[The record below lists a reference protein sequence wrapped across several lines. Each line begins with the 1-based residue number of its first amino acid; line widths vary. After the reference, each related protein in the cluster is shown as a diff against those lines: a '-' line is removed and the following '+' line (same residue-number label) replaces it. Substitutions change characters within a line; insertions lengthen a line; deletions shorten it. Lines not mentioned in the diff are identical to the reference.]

1 MSIVSIINTNF
12 DITKKQNILSAYKTP
27 HHFSY
32 SFMGINNLRLS
43 SELIAALYP
52 ESLVAGNEPDSVKEN
67 VRIPKPVADKAP
79 AYPFMGE
86 NNRSICFLANYPA
99 EDFLPAEQLGF
110 LNKMLAACKL
120 NLNDIALLNIAQI
133 AFDLAELRV
142 QFHPRIIFLWGI
154 SPLSVGLKSSL
165 PDFTISMIDGISVV
179 PVLSPDLMSGNH
191 PEGTEFKQR
200 LWICL
205 KKLFTL

>member
-1 MSIVSIINTNF
+1 
-12 DITKKQNILSAYKTP
+12 
-27 HHFSY
+27 
-32 SFMGINNLRLS
+32 MGINHLRLS

-52 ESLVAGNEPDSVKEN
+52 ESLVAGNEPISAKEN
-67 VRIPKPVADKAP
+67 VMTPKLVADKTP
-79 AYPFMGE
+79 VYPFLGE

-120 NLNDIALLNIAQI
+120 NLNDIALLNIAHV

-142 QFHPRIIFLWGI
+142 QLQPRIIFLWGI
-154 SPLSVGLKSSL
+154 TPKSVGLKPSL
-165 PDFTISMIDGISVV
+165 PDFTISTFDGISII

-191 PEGTEFKQR
+191 MEGTELKQR
-200 LWICL
+200 LWSCL

>member
-1 MSIVSIINTNF
+1 
-12 DITKKQNILSAYKTP
+12 
-27 HHFSY
+27 
-32 SFMGINNLRLS
+32 MGINHLRLS

-52 ESLVAGNEPDSVKEN
+52 DSLVAGNEPISAKEN
-67 VRIPKPVADKAP
+67 VMTPKLVADKTP
-79 AYPFMGE
+79 VYPFLGE

-110 LNKMLAACKL
+110 LKKMLTPCKL
-120 NLNDIALLNIAQI
+120 SLNDIALLNIAHVT
-133 AFDLAELRV
+133 FDLAELRM
-142 QFHPRIIFLWGI
+142 QLHPQIIFLWGI
-154 SPLSVGLKSSL
+154 PPVSVGLKSTL
-165 PDFTISMIDGISVV
+165 PDFSISVLDGISVV
-179 PVLSPDLMSGNH
+179 PVLSPDLMSGNL

>member
-1 MSIVSIINTNF
+1 
-12 DITKKQNILSAYKTP
+12 
-27 HHFSY
+27 
-32 SFMGINNLRLS
+32 MGINHVRLS

-52 ESLVAGNEPDSVKEN
+52 ESLIAGNEPAFVKEN
-67 VRIPKPVADKAP
+67 VRISKPVADKTP
-79 AYPFMGE
+79 AYPFLGE
-86 NNRSICFLANYPA
+86 NSRSICFLANYPD
-99 EDFLPAEQLGF
+99 EDFLPVEQLVF
-110 LNKMLAACKL
+110 LQKMLTACKL
-120 NLNDIALLNIAQI
+120 SLNDIALLNIAHI
-133 AFDLAELRV
+133 VFDLAELRI
-142 QFHPRIIFLWGI
+142 QLQPRTIFLWGI
-154 SPLSVGLKSSL
+154 PPMSVGLKSGL

>member
-1 MSIVSIINTNF
+1 
-12 DITKKQNILSAYKTP
+12 
-27 HHFSY
+27 
-32 SFMGINNLRLS
+32 MGINHLRLS

-52 ESLVAGNEPDSVKEN
+52 ESLIAGNERATVKEN
-67 VRIPKPVADKAP
+67 VRNSNENARTPKPVADKMP
-79 AYPFMGE
+79 LYPFMGE
-86 NNRSICFLANYPA
+86 NNRSICFLANCPE

-110 LNKMLAACKL
+110 LIKMLTACKL
-120 NLNDIALLNIAQI
+120 SLNDIALLNIAHL

-142 QFHPRIIFLWGI
+142 QLHPRIIFLWGMPPV
-154 SPLSVGLKSSL
+154 SAGLKSGL
-165 PDFTISMIDGISVV
+165 PDFNISVFDGISVI
-179 PVLSPDLMSGNH
+179 PVLSPDLMSGNR

>member
-1 MSIVSIINTNF
+1 
-12 DITKKQNILSAYKTP
+12 
-27 HHFSY
+27 
-32 SFMGINNLRLS
+32 MGINHLRLS

-52 ESLVAGNEPDSVKEN
+52 ESLVAGNESAPVKEN
-67 VRIPKPVADKAP
+67 VRTPKPVADKTP
-79 AYPFMGE
+79 VYPFLGE

-99 EDFLPAEQLGF
+99 VDFLPAEQLGF
-110 LNKMLAACKL
+110 LNKMLTACKL
-120 NLNDIALLNIAQI
+120 NLNDIALLNIAHV
-133 AFDLAELRV
+133 AFDMAELRV
-142 QFHPRIIFLWGI
+142 QLHPRIIFLWGI
-154 SPLSVGLKSSL
+154 RPVSVGLKSSL
-165 PDFTISMIDGISVV
+165 PDFTISMLDGISVI